1 MNYGAINQLTIGE
14 LISIRATQFPSQ
26 TYLWDSGKGWS
37 YSDVEYR
44 ATALA
49 AGLRELGLEQGD
61 RLALI
66 LPNSADYV
74 ITLFGAAK
82 AGLIVVP
89 VNVRRHSVEVLDR
102 LSRTRPR
109 ALVSFSNPE
118 EYWGVDHFKMIQ
130 ELRPKLEDLE
140 YMIRVGDGGRDVIV
154 WEDLLAYTA
163 PLPAPQINPRD
174 PAAIIHTLGSTGE
187 PRGAVLTHQGL
198 VQNALSLAEMMEC
211 TPADIFLGSVPF
223 SNTFGMTA
231 TILASAAVN
240 AQLICLHKYHPGA
253 ALDLIETRKVT
264 VHNGVPTMFAL
275 EINHETF
282 RSQRVKSLRTGIV
295 SGAPCPPELLRQIRT
310 KMEFN
315 LLHAYGLT
323 ECSPAVTMTRLDD
336 GPVTQTETVGRPLEG
351 VNIKLIGRD
360 GELLSPGGEGEL
372 CVSGYNVMLGYW
384 EDPIATA
391 QILDADGWLH
401 TGDLAVID
409 PNGPV
414 RIIGR
419 VDDVINRAGF
429 KIYPGSVEIVMRAHP
444 AVKTAAVVGVPDM
457 IYGELICAC
466 IVRHPDISVT
476 TEQLLSHAHAHLA
489 EYAIPDRILY
499 FDELPRISNG
509 FIRKEYLR
517 ERVRI
522 RGKAWKFGKNIDTD
536 AIIPARHCNTAVP
549 SELAVHCME
558 DADPDFIH
566 KMSRG
571 DLIVAGS
578 NFGCGSSREV
588 APLTIKAAGIS
599 AVIAKSFAR
608 IFFRNAI
615 NIGLPILEC
624 PEAVDGIREGDD
636 VEVEPVLGVILN
648 LTRNE
653 KYQAEPFPDFLKRII
668 DKGGLLAYVE
678 ERLSEESTEA
688 LNDRI

>member
-1 MNYGAINQLTIGE
+1 MNFGAINQMTIGE
-14 LISIRATQFPSQ
+14 LLSIRATQFPNQ

-44 ATALA
+44 AAALA

-61 RLALI
+61 RIALI

-89 VNVRRHSVEVLDR
+89 VNIRRHAVEVLAR
-102 LSRTRPR
+102 LSKTRPR
-109 ALVSFSNPE
+109 AFVSFSNPDE
-118 EYWGVDHFKMIQ
+118 FWGVDHFKMVQ
-130 ELRPKLEDLE
+130 ELRPELAELE
-140 YMIRVGDGGRDVIV
+140 YMIRVGDGGGDVIA

-163 PLPAPQINPRD
+163 PMPAPQINPRD
-174 PAAIIHTLGSTGE
+174 PAAIIHTLGSTGD
-187 PRGAVLTHQGL
+187 PRGAMLTHQGL
-198 VQNALSLAEMMEC
+198 VQNAVSLAEMMEC

-240 AQLICLHKYHPGA
+240 AQLACMPKYHPST
-253 ALDLIETRKVT
+253 ALDLIERRGVT

-275 EINHETF
+275 EINHESF
-282 RSQRVKSLRTGIV
+282 NPQRVESLRTGIV

-310 KMEFN
+310 KMGFN

-323 ECSPAVTMTRLDD
+323 EASPAVAMTRLED
-336 GPVTQTETVGRPLEG
+336 GPVTQIETVGRPLEG
-351 VNIKLIGRD
+351 VKIKLIGPD
-360 GELLSPGGEGEL
+360 GEILSPGKEGEL

-384 EDPIATA
+384 ENPAATA
-391 QILDADGWLH
+391 QVLDADGWLH
-401 TGDLAVID
+401 TGDLASID

-419 VDDVINRAGF
+419 VDDVIIRAGF
-429 KIYPGSVEIVMRAHP
+429 KIFPGTVEMAMRAHP

-466 IVRHPDISVT
+466 IVRHTNMLVT
-476 TEQLLSHAHAHLA
+476 AEQLMAHAQAHLA
-489 EYAIPDRILY
+489 DYAIPDRILY
-499 FDELPRISNG
+499 FDELPRITNG

-558 DADPDFIH
+558 DADPQFIY

-571 DLIVAGS
+571 DLIIADT

-615 NIGLPILEC
+615 NIGLPILESQ
-624 PEAVDGIREGDD
+624 EAVDGIREGDD
-636 VEVEPVLGVILN
+636 VEVEPSIGVIHN

-653 KYQAEPFPDFLKRII
+653 KYQAQPFPDFLKLII

-678 ERLSEESTEA
+678 ERLSKESTGGV
-688 LNDRI
+688 